1 MKTRTEPTLTTSQ
14 IADAWRVA
22 RPTVTRRLENVSH
35 VKIGNSKHYLLRD
48 VVKAF
53 SLTANIDPSEMGNTD
68 RRNKAQAELA
78 EEKLRRM
85 QGESVNAAE
94 VEALFCD
101 IFKRLAD
108 SIKTWDWLPIKA
120 RRSIC
125 DQIRSEIERCNGD
138 VAKCKFKVA
147 NPTPN

>member
-1 MKTRTEPTLTTSQ
+1 MSKPATLTMTNICAGWDVS
-14 IADAWRVA
+14 
-22 RPTVTRRLENVSH
+22 RPTAAIRLTGVDFA
-35 VKIGNSKHYLLRD
+35 KKGNSKHYQLRD

-53 SLTANIDPSEMGNTD
+53 ADPSKVDPSEMGNTD

-125 DQIRSEIERCNGD
+125 DQILTEIERCGGD
-138 VAKCKFKVA
+138 VAKCRFKIA
-147 NPTPN
+147 NPDA